1 MFRCIAMGRRHSS
14 HAARALLACYQRDA
28 RIINLFPRTMVKGK
42 KRRPDSANRAILK
55 PKCFFLKLFCT
66 SLGFAAS
73 LVEELADNQVYV
85 KVIVYYVLGMV
96 YCGAGEL

>member
-1 MFRCIAMGRRHSS
+1 MGRRHSS

-28 RIINLFPRTMVKGK
+28 RIIILFPRAMVKGK
-42 KRRPDSANRAILK
+42 KRQPDSVNRANYK

-66 SLGFAAS
+66 SLGSAAS

-85 KVIVYYVLGMV
+85 KMIAYKNNI
-96 YCGAGEL
+96 